1 MEKRKLLE
9 YLEGNPDSVYDTEKK
24 ITWSWNDEG
33 GTATCFG
40 FFPVSIDNRYEFL
53 TGKRTHRTIAETAA
67 AKLFG
72 KAIGQI
78 RSKYESY
85 VDFIEDQCYDKSY
98 GLGRIWQFD
107 TPKYPSIMAFWYL
120 PSSELLKEI
129 VDKLGI
135 DPSNFIIITE
145 DYQKDFKEN
154 ITVLEYIE
162 SGLSGDEN
170 VANQIEKPFRIDER
184 VAEIIRSYNQPE
196 ETWQTQKEKKGWGT
210 LAQRNAMLYQEGKN
224 NKNVIKE
231 YFSGNPDEVYDSNNK
246 IYHNWNDGNAVSF
259 GFFLVSLDDDFEFM
273 SKKDVMHLELA
284 NNAANKVIGNSNLY
298 IRGKYGEKG
307 EKKFKD
313 IIGNECMRRGYCRG
327 RYWTFPRSEI
337 KYPSLISFWKYPS
350 SEQLKDICNRLG
362 IDIDNTIY
370 VQYRLKPNHDM
381 TVREYIEES
390 YRSEERP
397 TTWNIHKDL
406 IDIIKKYHDVD
417 SSWAASK
424 ERKGW
429 ASLAQRNA
437 MLYQENRQRIDE
449 FFKGDPDTIYEYD
462 DESPSELIR
471 SIDYKSKNVISFG
484 YFQTALNGGKEFIY
498 KTDVCHQEIC
508 KEIAEK
514 IVGKAIGSEYIG
526 EREISEIRSSI
537 YTSAAFKGRVFVD
550 AGIITTWNRVS
561 STTLENLLNL
571 MGGVDKWKN
580 LAYIVPS
587 WYDERWLTDE
597 ISDQTINVVDYINK
611 GIVADETR
619 DKYKMEKD
627 FKDTVPEWIIT
638 ILEEYNRPNS
648 TLATKTAKLGN
659 MTIAQYN
666 SLIHQEEK
674 EPKQTI
680 KENNKDMKNNKYQEE
695 FSNYITIMS
704 EALQKDDYKAYEYVK
719 QMLDEA
725 IEDHKHEQELMNEM
739 NTTNFG
745 VLNHIFESEL
755 PTLIKTNKKAV
766 KNVINTIKEDKN
778 LKSQFSFY
786 NVLKEKYNGKV
797 ADTAKSKEVL
807 ETLAKIVCENIDP
820 KTVKASNRKLRKVMI
835 ESGVK
840 PSDFVDEDSMK
851 LYENGNVILTTKRNS
866 DNTIELIESY
876 NEVCKWMDAHK
887 EDKKTGK
894 DADEL
899 IREFEEKLKENLTES
914 EISFVQQITDWRSPI
929 AEQRKEKL
937 FNKFKNECL
946 EKINDMLKEDAE
958 NVELKGL
965 SDQLSEMKFDK
976 NNIVKDIAKLL
987 EIRDILMDD

>member
-9 YLEGNPDSVYDTEKK
+9 YLEGSPDSVYDTEKK

-98 GLGRIWQFD
+98 GLGRIWQFA

-120 PSSELLKEI
+120 PSSELVKEI

-210 LAQRNAMLYQEGKN
+210 
-224 NKNVIKE
+224 
-231 YFSGNPDEVYDSNNK
+231 
-246 IYHNWNDGNAVSF
+246 
-259 GFFLVSLDDDFEFM
+259 
-273 SKKDVMHLELA
+273 
-284 NNAANKVIGNSNLY
+284 
-298 IRGKYGEKG
+298 
-307 EKKFKD
+307 
-313 IIGNECMRRGYCRG
+313 
-327 RYWTFPRSEI
+327 
-337 KYPSLISFWKYPS
+337 
-350 SEQLKDICNRLG
+350 
-362 IDIDNTIY
+362 
-370 VQYRLKPNHDM
+370 
-381 TVREYIEES
+381 
-390 YRSEERP
+390 
-397 TTWNIHKDL
+397 
-406 IDIIKKYHDVD
+406 
-417 SSWAASK
+417 
-424 ERKGW
+424 
-429 ASLAQRNA
+429 LAQRNA

-840 PSDFVDEDSMK
+840 PSDFVDDDSMK

>member
-1 MEKRKLLE
+1 MKQRILE
-9 YLEGNPDSVYDTEKK
+9 YLEGTPDNVYDTNKE
-24 ITWSWNDEG
+24 ITWMWDDN
-33 GTATCFG
+33 ATCFG
-40 FFPVSIDNRYEFL
+40 YFPITLDNDYIFM
-53 TGKRTHRTIAETAA
+53 TGSTTHFMIAAQA
-67 AKLFG
+67 AKKLMG
-72 KAIGQI
+72 KAISHI
-78 RSKYESY
+78 REEYKDWINKCCYE
-85 VDFIEDQCYDKSY
+85 KSY
-98 GLGRIWQFD
+98 CLGRFWNFNHEG
-107 TPKYPSIMAFWYL
+107 YSNIMAFWYM
-120 PSSELLKEI
+120 PSSRMVKKIVEDLK
-129 VDKLGI
+129 I
-135 DPSNFIIITE
+135 DPTKFILVTE
-145 DYQKDFKEN
+145 ESQKDSLEN
-154 ITVLEYIE
+154 ITVAEYITMNA
-162 SGLSGDEN
+162 SGDEGDDERN
-170 VANQIEKPFRIDER
+170 EKFRID
-184 VAEIIRSYNQPE
+184 P
-196 ETWQTQKEKKGWGT
+196 
-210 LAQRNAMLYQEGKN
+210 
-224 NKNVIKE
+224 
-231 YFSGNPDEVYDSNNK
+231 
-246 IYHNWNDGNAVSF
+246 
-259 GFFLVSLDDDFEFM
+259 
-273 SKKDVMHLELA
+273 
-284 NNAANKVIGNSNLY
+284 KV
-298 IRGKYGEKG
+298 
-307 EKKFKD
+307 
-313 IIGNECMRRGYCRG
+313 
-327 RYWTFPRSEI
+327 
-337 KYPSLISFWKYPS
+337 
-350 SEQLKDICNRLG
+350 
-362 IDIDNTIY
+362 
-370 VQYRLKPNHDM
+370 
-381 TVREYIEES
+381 
-390 YRSEERP
+390 
-397 TTWNIHKDL
+397 
-406 IDIIKKYHDVD
+406 IDIIKRYNETDK
-417 SSWAASK
+417 SWQYQK
-424 ERKGW
+424 EREGW
-429 ASLAQRNA
+429 KTLAQRNA
-437 MLYQENRQRIDE
+437 MLYQENRQRVDE
-449 FFKGDPDTIYEYD
+449 YFQGDPDTIREYD
-462 DESPSELIR
+462 SVTRDWVREWNYRDP
-471 SIDYKSKNVISFG
+471 NVISFG
-484 YFQTALNGGKEFIY
+484 YFQTSIDGDKEFIY
-498 KTDVCHQEIC
+498 ETDKCHYD
-508 KEIAEK
+508 IAGELGNK
-514 IVGKAIGSEYIG
+514 VVGKAIGCEDITKEEVDKVKSA
-526 EREISEIRSSI
+526 I
-537 YTSAAFKGRVFVD
+537 YHSAAYKGRIFLDPEVV
-550 AGIITTWNRVS
+550 TTWYQLYPS
-561 STTLENLLNL
+561 KLAELLNM
-571 MGGVDKWKN
+571 MGGVEKYADFTYVCESLEKN
-580 LAYIVPS
+580 VAQYLSLEYPPDS
-587 WYDERWLTDE
+587 LYEHDE
-597 ISDQTINVVDYINK
+597 
-611 GIVADETR
+611 
-619 DKYKMEKD
+619 YKMKD
-627 FKDTVPEWIIT
+627 NIVKWLDPKITDIIRR
-638 ILEEYNRPNS
+638 YNTPS
-648 TLATKTAKLGN
+648 SKLADKTSKLGN